1 MRDGKKDE
9 GGGEGAEP
17 AVWYVIREVRL
28 QDVSVLRGSDCGAI
42 KPIDDGGIAEN
53 V

>member
-1 MRDGKKDE
+1 MRDGKKAE
-9 GGGEGAEP
+9 GGGEDAELN
-17 AVWYVIREVRL
+17 WLSGTLVRP

-42 KPIDDGGIAEN
+42 ERVDDGGIAEN